1 MTPVTEVAAA
11 VIQRPD
17 GSFLLA
23 QRPAGKPYPG
33 YWEFPGGKV
42 EPGESAIEALKR
54 EIREELDVE
63 IVSATPWV
71 TRVHAYTHAT
81 VRLHFFRVTEWL
93 GDFCGMEDQAHTWQ
107 RVDAL
112 DVGPMLP
119 ANTPIFRALSLP
131 PVYGITNASELG
143 ASVFLRHLDQALDR
157 GLRLI
162 QFREKGLPPDALP
175 ALAADVV
182 KRAHAHGAR
191 ALING
196 DAELARSIGADGV
209 HLTAAQLVRIE
220 SRPDFSLVGA
230 SCHTREELNYAGAMN
245 LDLAVLGTVKNT
257 LTHPGQSPAG
267 WERFQALIADAPIP
281 VYGIGGLAPG
291 DLAQAQQ
298 CGAHG
303 IAMQRAAWMT
313 AEAPIRRVRSV

>member
-1 MTPVTEVAAA
+1 MTPLTEVAAA

-42 EPGESAIEALKR
+42 EPGESVLDALKR
-54 EIREELDVE
+54 EIKEELDVE
-63 IVSATPWV
+63 IVRAAPWV

-81 VRLHFFRVTEWL
+81 VRLHFYRVTEWR
-93 GDFCGMEDQAHTWQ
+93 GEFCGMEDQAHTWQ

-112 DVGPMLP
+112 GVGPMLP

-131 PVYGITNASELG
+131 SVYGVTNASEMG
-143 ASVFLRHLDQALDR
+143 ASVFLRHLDRALEQ

-162 QFREKGLPPDALP
+162 QVRERRLPPGVLP
-175 ALAADVV
+175 VLASDIV
-182 KRAHAHGAR
+182 KHAHAYGAR
-191 ALING
+191 VLVNG
-196 DAELARSIGADGV
+196 NVELARSIGAEGV
-209 HLTAAQLVRIE
+209 HLTAAQLAQTAC
-220 SRPDFSLVGA
+220 RPDFSLVGA
-230 SCHTREELNYAGAMN
+230 SCHTREELDRAAAMD
-245 LDLAVLGTVKNT
+245 LDFAVLGAVKQT
-257 LTHPGQSPAG
+257 LTHPGQPPMG
-267 WERFQALIADAPIP
+267 WERFKSLIADAPMP
-281 VYGIGGLAPG
+281 VYAIGGLATG
-291 DLAQAQQ
+291 DLPQAQQ

-313 AEAPIRRVRSV
+313 SEAPVSRVRPS